1 MSTDSPQKN
10 DMSQPNLTAAPDFAS
25 WQTTNLVNFAHDA
38 YVKMQE
44 QADQIMQLQQDL
56 KTAINAY
63 RDLLRLA
70 RVEQCTVAK

>member
-1 MSTDSPQKN
+1 MEMTTSTN
-10 DMSQPNLTAAPDFAS
+10 APDFQS
-25 WQTTNLVNFAHDA
+25 WQTSNLVNFAHDA

>member
-1 MSTDSPQKN
+1 MTTSTN
-10 DMSQPNLTAAPDFAS
+10 APDFAS
-25 WQTTNLVNFAHDA
+25 WQTSNLVNFANDA

-63 RDLLRLA
+63 RDLLQR
-70 RVEQCTVAK
+70 

>member
-1 MSTDSPQKN
+1 MEMTTSTN
-10 DMSQPNLTAAPDFAS
+10 APDFQS
-25 WQTTNLVNFAHDA
+25 WQTTNLVNFANDA

>member
-1 MSTDSPQKN
+1 MEMTTSTN
-10 DMSQPNLTAAPDFAS
+10 APDFAS
-25 WQTTNLVNFAHDA
+25 WQTSNLVNFANDA

-63 RDLLRLA
+63 RDLLQR
-70 RVEQCTVAK
+70 

>member
-25 WQTTNLVNFAHDA
+25 WQTTNLVNFANDA

-70 RVEQCTVAK
+70 RVEQGAVAK

>member
-1 MSTDSPQKN
+1 MSTDLPQKN

-25 WQTTNLVNFAHDA
+25 WQTSNLVNFAHDA

-63 RDLLRLA
+63 RDLLQR
-70 RVEQCTVAK
+70 

>member
-1 MSTDSPQKN
+1 
-10 DMSQPNLTAAPDFAS
+10 MSQPRAEGGPDFQS
-25 WQTTNLVNFAHDA
+25 WQTTNLVNFANDA